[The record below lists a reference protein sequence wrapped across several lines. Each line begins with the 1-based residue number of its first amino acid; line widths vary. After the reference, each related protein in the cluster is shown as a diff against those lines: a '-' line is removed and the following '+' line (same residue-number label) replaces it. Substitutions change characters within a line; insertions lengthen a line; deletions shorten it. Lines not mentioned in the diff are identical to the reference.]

1 NSAQLVRNAIGE
13 VQQFTGHAMIPGM
26 QLLTE
31 MLVLIGLCVLLF
43 VVEPVG
49 ASFVV
54 AVLAISAWAFHGLTR
69 KAILRWGKG
78 RLHHDGMRY
87 QHVQQGLGG
96 VKDVKLL
103 GREAEFIA
111 LYRRH
116 NIASARMG
124 YRQRALQQFPRLWL
138 EFLAVVGLAAL
149 VLAMLAQG

>member
-1 NSAQLVRNAIGE
+1 
-13 VQQFTGHAMIPGM
+13 
-26 QLLTE
+26 
-31 MLVLIGLCVLLF
+31 
-43 VVEPVG
+43 
-49 ASFVV
+49 
-54 AVLAISAWAFHGLTR
+54 
-69 KAILRWGKG
+69 G
-78 RLHHDGMRY
+78 RLHHDGLRY

-149 VLAMLAQG
+149 VLAMLAQGQSIEAILPTIGVFASAAFRTLPSVNRVISSVQSI